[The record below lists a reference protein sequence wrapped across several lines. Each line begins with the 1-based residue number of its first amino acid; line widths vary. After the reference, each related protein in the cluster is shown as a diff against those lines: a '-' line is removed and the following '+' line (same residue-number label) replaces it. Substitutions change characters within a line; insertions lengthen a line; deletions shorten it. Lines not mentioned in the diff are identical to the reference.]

1 MNAVMLAFAV
11 LTLGHA
17 LIAWLAVRRL
27 HRHYAAPQALHE
39 DPAAD

>member
-1 MNAVMLAFAV
+1 MNAVMLAFAI
-11 LTLGHA
+11 LTLAHA

-27 HRHYAAPQALHE
+27 RRYYAAPHLLHD